1 MIKRNRMNIRM
12 VMSFFIENVAAEL
25 INTIVN
31 VIYGGFAPVFYF
43 LKHRHI
49 GHIEGVASSKPGLG

>member
-1 MIKRNRMNIRM
+1 M